1 MFQKIKESLIKGSKE
16 NDSSSTAT
24 KMKSKEGEEG
34 EHTSLLASSS
44 APQAASTT
52 TTTEQLLQS
61 AAPRT
66 MDLSNNRVIKGS
78 ISIEEME
85 RGAKR
90 LNSDNI
96 DSDSVNSLLV
106 LDNDE
111 YYYGEDNESLSSSLH
126 GSSGAAD
133 AVGGASATLTRDD
146 LEYLASQKQV
156 SNSVFKHHEEEQ
168 ATQQSQQQQ
177 QQKLPSST
185 LRLRKKGSSRRK
197 IVDDIGNQ
205 LLEAD
210 GNARLEQEILFQSLN
225 LGTTAA
231 TSNLLQELDAE
242 DDIND
247 GDDIEGNTIQAADK
261 RNVLLLEKR
270 ISEST
275 RRLRAA
281 SIDGGRMNTT
291 YPPEIDHVKQ
301 IEQYDDDED
310 KRKKIMLRQVLTMIG
325 ITAFLILLVCMTLTL
340 GTIAVGPP
348 RQPVGPYKIIEAQV
362 GHNFWQYYDFYSG
375 KDSAGS
381 NGYIMYVS
389 EEKAKEEGIVNVVT
403 ETVDVT
409 DMIQVYDV
417 DDPRAMDNEDWLAED
432 LAFLNE
438 LKRKKLD
445 EEMEK
450 EQEEAEKAKLKK
462 KKQKKKTTT
471 TIKKKTDNSDSST
484 GTAEKET
491 EDNVKKEKK
500 ASRLLQEQEELLDES
515 ETLKESSANEGN
527 TTSTTHDA
535 PKMEPFNPDPTSD
548 VPKETFVVIS
558 SSPTPEGPRNS
569 IRLEGRRRF
578 NRGLFII
585 DLRHMPAGCG
595 TWPAF
600 WLTDEA
606 NWPVNGEID
615 IVEGVNYQDT
625 AKTALH
631 TTRECRMDDVP
642 EGSKTGTWDTSVGI
656 PNKKTGIPDMTFRY
670 AQDCFVYDPHQWLN
684 QGCVATDLKLEGR
697 SLGAPLNRNGGGVYA
712 LEWDPV
718 YKHIKTWVFS
728 PHGRVP
734 RNLRDALRTATNE
747 DESTRVAPDTNQW
760 GLPYGHFPIGD
771 GTNCPSGHFRNMR
784 LVINLAFCGSVAGN
798 RYFMDCPKQFK
809 QFKTCEK
816 WVESNPDELKEAY
829 WKIRGVYVY
838 EREWQKQWS

>member
-1 MFQKIKESLIKGSKE
+1 
-16 NDSSSTAT
+16 
-24 KMKSKEGEEG
+24 
-34 EHTSLLASSS
+34 
-44 APQAASTT
+44 
-52 TTTEQLLQS
+52 
-61 AAPRT
+61 
-66 MDLSNNRVIKGS
+66 
-78 ISIEEME
+78 
-85 RGAKR
+85 
-90 LNSDNI
+90 
-96 DSDSVNSLLV
+96 
-106 LDNDE
+106 
-111 YYYGEDNESLSSSLH
+111 
-126 GSSGAAD
+126 
-133 AVGGASATLTRDD
+133 
-146 LEYLASQKQV
+146 
-156 SNSVFKHHEEEQ
+156 
-168 ATQQSQQQQ
+168 
-177 QQKLPSST
+177 
-185 LRLRKKGSSRRK
+185 
-197 IVDDIGNQ
+197 
-205 LLEAD
+205 
-210 GNARLEQEILFQSLN
+210 
-225 LGTTAA
+225 
-231 TSNLLQELDAE
+231 
-242 DDIND
+242 
-247 GDDIEGNTIQAADK
+247 
-261 RNVLLLEKR
+261 
-270 ISEST
+270 
-275 RRLRAA
+275 
-281 SIDGGRMNTT
+281 MNTT
-291 YPPEIDHVKQ
+291 YPPEIDNVKQ
-301 IEQYDDDED
+301 IEQYDDDD
-310 KRKKIMLRQVLTMIG
+310 KRKQIMLRQVLTMIG
-325 ITAFLILLVCMTLTL
+325 ITAFLILLVCMALTL

-403 ETVDVT
+403 EIVDVT

-432 LAFLNE
+432 LAFLDE
-438 LKRKKLD
+438 LKRKKMD

-450 EQEEAEKAKLKK
+450 EQDEAEKAKMKRKK
-462 KKQKKKTTT
+462 TTTT

-515 ETLKESSANEGN
+515 ETLKESPANEGN